1 MDMPDYIF
9 KLIIVGDSFTGKTSL
24 LNKSCYNTF
33 TERYDATIG
42 VDFITKLNNM
52 SDGSVIKTHIWDTA
66 GQRCFSSILKEYYKN
81 SAGIIYVFDKGNKK
95 SFENIKYW
103 MNEVKGNIKTP
114 SILIGN
120 KIDKSS
126 NVSREVAE
134 NFALENGMSY
144 IETSA
149 SMGIN
154 TDDFLD
160 TFITD
165 IYNNIDGEMVG
176 ININTNTSIKV
187 KKKEETNC
195 CCNIS

>member
-1 MDMPDYIF
+1 MDIPDFIF

-33 TERYDATIG
+33 TEHYDATIG
-42 VDFITKLNNM
+42 VDFITKLTSI
-52 SDGSVIKTHIWDTA
+52 SDGIVIKTHIWDTA
-66 GQRCFSSILKEYYKN
+66 GQRCFSSILKDYYKCA
-81 SAGIIYVFDKGNKK
+81 AGIIYVFDKGNEI
-95 SFENIKYW
+95 SFKNIKYW
-103 MNEVKGNIKTP
+103 MNEVRGNDIP

-126 NVSREVAE
+126 NVSRETAE
-134 NFALENGMSY
+134 IFALEHGMSY

-154 TDDFLD
+154 TEDFLD
-160 TFITD
+160 KFITD
-165 IYNNIDGEMVG
+165 IYDNMDEDMVG
-176 ININTNTSIKV
+176 ININNRKFKNE
-187 KKKEETNC
+187 KKSEKTTC

>member
-1 MDMPDYIF
+1 MPDYIF

-33 TERYDATIG
+33 TEHYDATIG
-42 VDFITKLNNM
+42 VDFITKLTSM
-52 SDGSVIKTHIWDTA
+52 SDGIVIKTHIWDTA
-66 GQRCFSSILKEYYKN
+66 GQRCFSSILKDYYKC
-81 SAGIIYVFDKGNKK
+81 SAGIIYVFDKGDKS

-103 MNEVKGNIKTP
+103 MNEVQGCNIP

-126 NVSREVAE
+126 NVSRETAE
-134 NFALENGMSY
+134 IFALEHGMSY

-154 TDDFLD
+154 AGDFLD

-165 IYNNIDGEMVG
+165 IYNNMDEDMVG

-187 KKKEETNC
+187 KKEKTEC
-195 CCNIS
+195 CCNIL

>member
-1 MDMPDYIF
+1 MPDFIF

-33 TERYDATIG
+33 EEHYDATIG
-42 VDFITKLNNM
+42 VDFITKVTSM
-52 SDGSVIKTHIWDTA
+52 SDGIIIKTHIWDTA
-66 GQRCFSSILKEYYKN
+66 GQRCFSSILKDYYKCA
-81 SAGIIYVFDKGNKK
+81 AGIIYVFDKGDKR
-95 SFENIKYW
+95 SFANIKYW
-103 MNEVKGNIKTP
+103 MNEVQGCNIPTM
-114 SILIGN
+114 LIGN

-126 NVSREVAE
+126 NVSRETAE

-149 SMGIN
+149 SIGIN

-160 TFITD
+160 KFITD
-165 IYNNIDGEMVG
+165 IYNNMDESMVG
-176 ININTNTSIKV
+176 INISTAIKV
-187 KKKEETNC
+187 KKKEETPC

>member
-1 MDMPDYIF
+1 MPDFIF
-9 KLIIVGDSFTGKTSL
+9 KLIIVGDYFTGKTSL

-42 VDFITKLNNM
+42 VDFITKLNSM

-66 GQRCFSSILKEYYKN
+66 GQRCFSSILKDYYKCA
-81 SAGIIYVFDKGNKK
+81 AGVIYVFDKGNKK

-103 MNEVKGNIKTP
+103 MNEVKGNNKTP

-126 NVSREVAE
+126 NVSRETAE
-134 NFALENGMSY
+134 NFALENGMLY
-144 IETSA
+144 IETSV

-160 TFITD
+160 KFITD
-165 IYNNIDGEMVG
+165 IYNNMEGDMVG
-176 ININTNTSIKV
+176 ININNK
-187 KKKEETNC
+187 KFKKEVTTEKSKC
-195 CCNIS
+195 CCCIS

>member
-1 MDMPDYIF
+1 MSDFIF

-33 TERYDATIG
+33 TECYDATIG
-42 VDFITKLNNM
+42 VDFITKVTSM
-52 SDGSVIKTHIWDTA
+52 PDGIVIKTHIWDTA
-66 GQRCFSSILKEYYKN
+66 GQRCFSSILKDYYKFT
-81 SAGIIYVFDKGNKK
+81 AGIIYVFDKGNKK

-103 MNEVKGNIKTP
+103 MNEVNGGNIPTM
-114 SILIGN
+114 LIGN

-126 NVSREVAE
+126 NVSRETAE
-134 NFALENGMSY
+134 IFALENDMSY

-149 SMGIN
+149 IMGIN

-160 TFITD
+160 KFITD
-165 IYNNIDGEMVG
+165 IYNNMDETMMG
-176 ININTNTSIKV
+176 ININNINFANETKT
-187 KKKEETNC
+187 KKTIC

>member
-1 MDMPDYIF
+1 MDIPDFIF
-9 KLIIVGDSFTGKTSL
+9 KIIIVGDSFTGKTSL

-42 VDFITKLNNM
+42 VDFITKINSM
-52 SDGSVIKTHIWDTA
+52 SDGSVVKTHIWDTA
-66 GQRCFSSILKEYYKN
+66 GQRCFSGILKEYYKR
-81 SAGIIYVFDKGNKK
+81 SAGIIYVFDKGNKN
-95 SFENIKYW
+95 SFKNIKYW
-103 MNEVKGNIKTP
+103 MNEVHGNIKTP

-126 NVSREVAE
+126 NVSREKAE

-149 SMGIN
+149 KMGIN

-160 TFITD
+160 KFIVD
-165 IYNNIDGEMVG
+165 IYNNMDRDMVG
-176 ININTNTSIKV
+176 ININNKKLT
-187 KKKEETNC
+187 KKKKQKNSTC
-195 CCNIS
+195 CCCIS

>member
-1 MDMPDYIF
+1 MPDYIF

-103 MNEVKGNIKTP
+103 MNEVKGNNKTP

-126 NVSREVAE
+126 NVSRETAE
-134 NFALENGMSY
+134 IFALENSMLY
-144 IETSA
+144 IETSV

-154 TDDFLD
+154 TDEFLD
-160 TFITD
+160 TFITN
-165 IYNNIDGEMVG
+165 IYNNMDRDMVG
-176 ININTNTSIKV
+176 ININNKKFKREIT
-187 KKKEETNC
+187 KKKSKC
-195 CCNIS
+195 CCIS